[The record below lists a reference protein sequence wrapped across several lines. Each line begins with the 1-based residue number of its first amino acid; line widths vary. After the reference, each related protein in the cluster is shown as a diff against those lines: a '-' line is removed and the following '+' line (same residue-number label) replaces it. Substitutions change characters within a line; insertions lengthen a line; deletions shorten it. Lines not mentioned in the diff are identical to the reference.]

1 MFTEPFWIW
10 ALPSMKIVP
19 FAVRT
24 LLDAFQESS
33 HAEPL
38 QVYDVD
44 GVRSCTVPMLLL
56 RWVALGVVADPWSV
70 SNVGGVPL
78 CVRHP

>member
-24 LLDAFQESS
+24 LVEAFHESS
-33 HAEPL
+33 PAEPL
-38 QVYDVD
+38 QVYDVE
-44 GVRSCTVPMLLL
+44 GVRS
-56 RWVALGVVADPWSV
+56 
-70 SNVGGVPL
+70 
-78 CVRHP
+78 